1 MAANNNPLSGFFR
14 TPKLYTKIPS
24 LGQFY
29 TEDVVEMPSTGDL
42 AVYPMTAKDEVLMK
56 NPDAL
61 LNGEAVAQ
69 VIRSCVPAVKKPR
82 DMITNDVE
90 ALLVAIQG
98 ASRGDEFE
106 VSGECPVCG
115 EKCTAQASVEAALES
130 MSVLEDTFSFKTNQG
145 LEIVLRPFSYDST
158 VKAGIANFQ
167 STRSLQSVADIK
179 DELQQLKAFN
189 ESFVRIAAINF
200 DLVVDS
206 VASISGNDPASG
218 EEFTVYDRSQIR
230 EFLENC
236 ETSIGKA
243 IEEKIASMNN
253 IGVNKKVQ
261 LECEKHGPF
270 VQEVGFDPVN
280 FFMAS

>member
-106 VSGECPVCG
+106 VSGECPECG

-206 VASISGNDPASG
+206 VASISGVDPTTN

-236 ETSIGKA
+236 ETAIGKA